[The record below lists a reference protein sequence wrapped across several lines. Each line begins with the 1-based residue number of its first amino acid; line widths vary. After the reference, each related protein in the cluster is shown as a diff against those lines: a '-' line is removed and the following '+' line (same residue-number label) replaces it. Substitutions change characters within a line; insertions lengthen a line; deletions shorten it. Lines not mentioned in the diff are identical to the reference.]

1 MIKITLNVDG
11 REMSF
16 TEQELID
23 IVKEHLT
30 TNTTKEAPIPLM
42 HNLKLKTYGGYEGN
56 GNMTNIREAMREMA
70 ERPLTVEETI
80 LSPSQKA
87 RMQFMADI

>member
-30 TNTTKEAPIPLM
+30 TNTTKEAPIPLT
-42 HNLKLKTYGGYEGN
+42 HNLNLKTHGGYGG
-56 GNMTNIREAMREMA
+56 NMKNIHEAMREMA

-80 LSPSQKA
+80 LSPAQKA
-87 RMQFMADI
+87 KMQFMADI